1 MIDSNHRPVI
11 SSKFN
16 LVRINDKQ
24 GKAYSGFVIGLAEKC
39 GDGEIDGQAFYP
51 TKDLLTM
58 PNDQFDKVKKQLK
71 TIWDCNVDYLVWNCT
86 HGDNEQYVTRICPG
100 DILLLIDNKIVPVI
114 GELRELM
121 FDYEHYSIDAPL
133 EAA

>member
-1 MIDSNHRPVI
+1 
-11 SSKFN
+11 
-16 LVRINDKQ
+16 
-24 GKAYSGFVIGLAEKC
+24 
-39 GDGEIDGQAFYP
+39 
-51 TKDLLTM
+51 M